1 MKRNKQD
8 PTYQEAIGRV
18 VERLRT
24 EKGWTQMRLA
34 EAIGTSQSAIHRI
47 EKGRQ
52 NISLDLT
59 KKLSAALGGQIL
71 SVNDSVTQSYSIT
84 GGKELHGEATINTS
98 KNAAVALLCASLLNS
113 GTTTLKH
120 LARIE
125 EVFRII
131 EVLESIGVK
140 CRWINDNRDLEI
152 IPPDELNIAGINVE
166 AARKTRSIL
175 MLMGPLLH
183 KFRKFRLPYAGGC
196 TLGTRTIEPHL
207 RALSAFGL
215 KVDATNCSGF
225 YEATVAPLKPMMK
238 PEGANPGLKP
248 ERDKAPYIDQ
258 VEAPFP
264 PKRIVL
270 IERGD
275 TVTENALMAAA
286 LYPGETTI
294 VGASSNYMVQDLCF
308 FLEKLGV
315 KVRGIGS
322 TTLVVR
328 GRAEI
333 RTEIEYSPAED
344 PIEAMSFIA
353 VALVTKSCL
362 TIRRAPIEFLE
373 IELEILKSMGAK
385 IDRSPEYYS
394 ANGRTRLVDLKI
406 RKADLIAPTDKI
418 APMPFPGLN
427 IDNLPFFG
435 VIAATAKGRTLIHD
449 WVFENRAVYLTYLEN
464 LNAKVELLDAHRV
477 YIEGPTN
484 WRAAELVAPP
494 ALRPA
499 VVVMIAMLA
508 APGNSILR
516 NIYSINRGYQDFA
529 TRLNLLGADI
539 KPLMGI

>member
-1 MKRNKQD
+1 MKNRAYE
-8 PTYQEAIGRV
+8 PSYQEAIGRV

-24 EKGWTQMRLA
+24 EKGWTQAQLA
-34 EAIGTSQSAIHRI
+34 EAIGSSQSAIHRI

-52 NISLDLT
+52 NISLEQT
-59 KKLSAALGGQIL
+59 KKLSRALGGQIL
-71 SVNDSVTQSYSIT
+71 SVNDVVSQSYRIH
-84 GGKELHGEATINTS
+84 GGKELHGEVIVNTS
-98 KNAAVALLCASLLNS
+98 KNAAVALLCASLLNT
-113 GTTTLKH
+113 GTTTLRH
-120 LARIE
+120 VARIE

-131 EVLESIGVK
+131 EVLESIDVK
-140 CRWINDNRDLEI
+140 CHWINDNRDLEI
-152 IPPDELNIAGINVE
+152 TPPAELRLDQIDVE

-175 MLMGPLLH
+175 MFMGPLLH
-183 KFRKFRLPYAGGC
+183 KKRRFRLPYAGGC

-207 RALSAFGL
+207 RALSDFGL
-215 KVDATNCSGF
+215 KVDAACCSGF
-225 YEATVAPLKPMMK
+225 YEATVDAHRPI
-238 PEGANPGLKP
+238 EGQF
-248 ERDKAPYIDQ
+248 KAARSIESVRSHY
-258 VEAPFP
+258 P

-275 TVTENALMAAA
+275 TVTENVLMAAA

-315 KVRGIGS
+315 KVRGVGS
-322 TTLVVR
+322 TTLTVR
-328 GRAEI
+328 GK
-333 RTEIEYSPAED
+333 TEISADVEYSPAED

-373 IELEILKSMGAK
+373 IELEILKSMGAR

-394 ANGRTRLVDLKI
+394 KNGRTRIVDLKI
-406 RKADLIAPTDKI
+406 HKSDLVAPTDKI

-427 IDNLPFFG
+427 IDNLPFFS

-449 WVFENRAVYLTYLEN
+449 WVFENRAVYVTYLEQ
-464 LNAKVELLDAHRV
+464 LNARVELLDAHRV
-477 YIEGPTN
+477 YLEGPTN

-508 APGNSILR
+508 APGTSILR

-529 TRLNLLGADI
+529 ERLNKLGADI
-539 KPLMGI
+539 KPLLEI